1 MAETTEE
8 SLANFQQTT
17 ETDWHKSD
25 FQVLH
30 FQQNLTLMA
39 EWAIYATTP
48 SSFLI
53 ITTSPS
59 QLLPTLL
66 LKSSMLQIHQ
76 LYGNNW
82 GVMLKV

>member
-39 EWAIYATTP
+39 EWAYLRNHPQQLPNYNHLPFSTP
-48 SSFLI
+48 THVTFKI
-53 ITTSPS
+53 IDAANP
-59 QLLPTLL
+59 P
-66 LKSSMLQIHQ
+66 
-76 LYGNNW
+76 
-82 GVMLKV
+82 VVR